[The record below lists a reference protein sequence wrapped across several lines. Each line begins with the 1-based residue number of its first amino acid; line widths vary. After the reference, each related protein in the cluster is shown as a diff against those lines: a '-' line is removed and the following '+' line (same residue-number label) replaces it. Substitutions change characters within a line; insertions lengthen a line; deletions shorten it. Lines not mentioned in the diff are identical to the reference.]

1 MDSYKEL
8 YDDVYQKGATMA
20 FLLDIELL
28 HLSGR
33 NFGLPDLMKS
43 LANKY
48 GPEKPFIDD
57 SLFSEIARLTHP
69 KIMDF
74 FMQYVNG
81 KTDLPYKEYFEKIGW
96 TFHDSIQ
103 DSVYSFGRFN
113 LYMNNDKQFWTVTNC
128 NDANLFNLKE
138 GDKII
143 SINGIDMRENAPEL
157 IEKML
162 RPDSNAK
169 VTINVLRKR
178 KNIEL
183 NAVPMRVKKM
193 MRNKITKNAELD
205 RLQLEM
211 RQKLF
216 GFNEH
221 E

>member
-1 MDSYKEL
+1 
-8 YDDVYQKGATMA
+8 
-20 FLLDIELL
+20 
-28 HLSGR
+28 
-33 NFGLPDLMKS
+33 
-43 LANKY
+43 
-48 GPEKPFIDD
+48 
-57 SLFSEIARLTHP
+57 
-69 KIMDF
+69 
-74 FMQYVNG
+74 
-81 KTDLPYKEYFEKIGW
+81 
-96 TFHDSIQ
+96 
-103 DSVYSFGRFN
+103 
-113 LYMNNDKQFWTVTNC
+113 
-128 NDANLFNLKE
+128 
-138 GDKII
+138 
-143 SINGIDMRENAPEL
+143 MRENAPEL

-162 RPDSNAK
+162 RPVSNTK